1 MSILMVC
8 PMYVHM
14 ISQGLMDKGYVN
26 SGNIY
31 HIYLNAI
38 SIVCDRISYK
48 YLVEILVRIM
58 GQIYLTIGNS
68 TVTSGHSI

>member
-1 MSILMVC
+1 
-8 PMYVHM
+8 
-14 ISQGLMDKGYVN
+14 MDRRYVN

-38 SIVCDRISYK
+38 SIVRDRISYK

-58 GQIYLTIGNS
+58 GQIYLIIGNS
-68 TVTSGHSI
+68 TVTRGHSI